1 MQDLRTLA
9 IFVKVAERL
18 SFVRAAADLGITQS
32 GVSNAISRLE
42 DQIGTPLLA
51 RTTRKVSLTE
61 HGAAYFE
68 RCRQALAELEEAELV
83 LKNAQLKPSGNL
95 RIDMPVSFGRI
106 KVVPLL
112 GAFQARYPDIALRV
126 TFNDRYVDH
135 IEESIDVSIRFGVL
149 QDSSLI
155 ARRLGGAQLS
165 VVGAPR
171 YFAKF
176 GTPKRPED
184 LAAHNCLAF
193 TFRET
198 RLARE
203 WRFARS
209 GAQGGGETVL
219 MPKGNMSL
227 SDGASVCDAARAGY
241 GLAQLQDFFIDALT
255 ARGQL
260 VSVLDKFKPA
270 AQPIW
275 LVYPQTRHL
284 SPKVRV
290 FVDFMAENSK
300 AGASAPRRSA
310 PSRSPARR

>member
-95 RIDMPVSFGRI
+95 RIDMPVSFGRL

-112 GAFQARYPDIALRV
+112 GAFQARYPDISLRV
-126 TFNDRYVDH
+126 TFNDRYIDH
-135 IEESIDVSIRFGVL
+135 IEESVDVSIRFGNL

-176 GTPKRPED
+176 GQPKKPAD
-184 LAAHNCLAF
+184 LAGHNCLAF
-193 TFRET
+193 IFRDT

-203 WRFARS
+203 WRFAQ
-209 GAQGGGETVL
+209 AGGETVL
-219 MPKGNMSL
+219 PVQGTMSL
-227 SDGASVCDAARAGY
+227 SDGAAVCDAARAGY
-241 GLAQLQDFFIDALT
+241 GLAQLQDFFIDALI

-260 VSVLDKFKPA
+260 VPVLEKYKPA

-275 LVYPQTRHL
+275 LVYPQARHL

-290 FVDFMAENSK
+290 FVDFMVERFKSR
-300 AGASAPRRSA
+300 AGP
-310 PSRSPARR
+310 

>member
-95 RIDMPVSFGRI
+95 RIDTPVSFGRI

-112 GAFQARYPDIALRV
+112 GAFQARYPDISLRV
-126 TFNDRYVDH
+126 TFNDRYIDH
-135 IEESIDVSIRFGVL
+135 IEESVDVSVRFGNL

-176 GTPKRPED
+176 GQPKKPED
-184 LAAHNCLAF
+184 LAGHNCLAF
-193 TFRET
+193 IFRDT

-203 WRFARS
+203 WRFAR
-209 GAQGGGETVL
+209 AGGESALPVQGT
-219 MPKGNMSL
+219 MSL

-241 GLAQLQDFFIDALT
+241 GLAQLQDFFIDALI

-260 VSVLDKFKPA
+260 VPVLEKFKPA

-275 LVYPQTRHL
+275 LVYPQARHL

-290 FVDFMAENSK
+290 FVDFMVEK
-300 AGASAPRRSA
+300 FRPRAGA
-310 PSRSPARR
+310 

>member
-1 MQDLRTLA
+1 MDRFENA
-9 IFVKVAERL
+9 RVFVTVVEAGGFTRAAERL
-18 SFVRAAADLGITQS
+18 GLSRAAASKHVLQLEE
-32 GVSNAISRLE
+32 RLRAR
-42 DQIGTPLLA
+42 LLN
-51 RTTRKVSLTE
+51 RTTRRVSLTE

-68 RCRQALAELEEAELV
+68 RCRQALAEIEEAELV

-112 GAFQARYPDIALRV
+112 GAFQALYPDIALRV
-126 TFNDRYVDH
+126 TFNDRLVDH

-171 YFAKF
+171 YFAKY
-176 GTPKRPED
+176 GQPKRPED
-184 LAAHNCLAF
+184 LAGHNCLAF

-203 WRFARS
+203 WRFAQS
-209 GAQGGGETVL
+209 GAQGGRETVL
-219 MPKGNMSL
+219 TPKGNMSL
-227 SDGASVCDAARAGY
+227 SDGAAVCDAARAGY
-241 GLAQLQDFFIDALT
+241 GVAQLQDFFIDALI

-260 VSVLDKFKPA
+260 VPVLDKFRPA

-275 LVYPQTRHL
+275 LVYPRTRHL
-284 SPKVRV
+284 SPKVRA
-290 FVDFMAENSK
+290 FVDFMAAQFK
-300 AGASAPRRSA
+300 TRAGA
-310 PSRSPARR
+310 

>member
-1 MQDLRTLA
+1 M
-9 IFVKVAERL
+9 
-18 SFVRAAADLGITQS
+18 
-32 GVSNAISRLE
+32 
-42 DQIGTPLLA
+42 
-51 RTTRKVSLTE
+51 
-61 HGAAYFE
+61 
-68 RCRQALAELEEAELV
+68 

-95 RIDMPVSFGRI
+95 RIDMPVSFGRL

-112 GAFQARYPDIALRV
+112 GAFQARYPDISLRV
-126 TFNDRYVDH
+126 TFNDRYIDH
-135 IEESIDVSIRFGVL
+135 IEESVDVSVRFGNL

-176 GTPKRPED
+176 GQPKKPED
-184 LAAHNCLAF
+184 LARHNCLAF
-193 TFRET
+193 TFRDT

-203 WRFARS
+203 WRFAH
-209 GAQGGGETVL
+209 AGGETVL
-219 MPKGNMSL
+219 PIQGTLSL

-241 GLAQLQDFFIDALT
+241 GLAQLQDFFIDALI

-260 VSVLDKFKPA
+260 VPVLEKFKPA

-275 LVYPQTRHL
+275 LVYPQARHL

-290 FVDFMAENSK
+290 FVDFMVEKFKSR
-300 AGASAPRRSA
+300 AGP
-310 PSRSPARR
+310 

>member
-18 SFVRAAADLGITQS
+18 SFVRAATDLGITQS

-112 GAFQARYPDIALRV
+112 GAFQARYPDISLRV

-135 IEESIDVSIRFGVL
+135 IEESVDISFRFGNL

-176 GTPKRPED
+176 GQPKKPED

-193 TFRET
+193 TFRDT

-203 WRFARS
+203 WRFAQ
-209 GAQGGGETVL
+209 AGGETAL
-219 MPKGNMSL
+219 AIQGTMSL
-227 SDGASVCDAARAGY
+227 SDGAAVCDAACAGY
-241 GLAQLQDFFIDALT
+241 GLAQLQDFFIDALI
-255 ARGQL
+255 ARGRL
-260 VSVLDKFKPA
+260 VAVLDKFKPQP
-270 AQPIW
+270 QPIW
-275 LVYPQTRHL
+275 LVYPQARHL

-290 FVDFMAENSK
+290 FVDFMAEK
-300 AGASAPRRSA
+300 FKPRAGV
-310 PSRSPARR
+310 

>member
-61 HGAAYFE
+61 HGAAFFE
-68 RCRQALAELEEAELV
+68 RCRQALAEIEEAELV

-106 KVVPLL
+106 KVVPLF
-112 GAFQARYPDIALRV
+112 GAFQARYPDISLRV
-126 TFNDRYVDH
+126 TFNDRYIDH
-135 IEESIDVSIRFGVL
+135 IEESVDVSVRFGNL

-171 YFAKF
+171 YFAKY
-176 GTPKRPED
+176 GRPKRPED

-203 WRFARS
+203 WRFAQS
-209 GAQGGGETVL
+209 GAQGGETVL
-219 MPKGNMSL
+219 APKGNMSL

-241 GLAQLQDFFIDALT
+241 GLAQLQDFFIDTLI

-260 VSVLDKFKPA
+260 VPVLDKFKPA

-284 SPKVRV
+284 SPKVRA
-290 FVDFMAENSK
+290 FVDFMVAQFK
-300 AGASAPRRSA
+300 PRAGE
-310 PSRSPARR
+310 

>member
-95 RIDMPVSFGRI
+95 RIDMPVSFGRL
-106 KVVPLL
+106 KVVPLF
-112 GAFQARYPDIALRV
+112 GAFQARYPDISLRV
-126 TFNDRYVDH
+126 TFNDRYIDH
-135 IEESIDVSIRFGVL
+135 IEESVDVSVRFGVL

-176 GTPKRPED
+176 GQPKKPED
-184 LAAHNCLAF
+184 LAGHNCLAF
-193 TFRET
+193 IFRDT

-203 WRFARS
+203 WRFAQ
-209 GAQGGGETVL
+209 AGGETVL
-219 MPKGNMSL
+219 PIEGTMSL
-227 SDGASVCDAARAGY
+227 SDGAAVCDAARAGY
-241 GLAQLQDFFIDALT
+241 GLAQLQDFFIDALI

-260 VSVLDKFKPA
+260 VAVLEKFKPA

-275 LVYPQTRHL
+275 LVYPQARHL
-284 SPKVRV
+284 SPKVRA
-290 FVDFMAENSK
+290 FVDFMVEK
-300 AGASAPRRSA
+300 FKPRAGT
-310 PSRSPARR
+310 

>member
-68 RCRQALAELEEAELV
+68 RCRQALAELDEAELV

-112 GAFQARYPDIALRV
+112 GAFQARYPDISLRV
-126 TFNDRYVDH
+126 TFNDRYIDH
-135 IEESIDVSIRFGVL
+135 IEESVDVSVRFGNL

-176 GTPKRPED
+176 GQPKKPED
-184 LAAHNCLAF
+184 LAGHNCLAF
-193 TFRET
+193 TFRDT

-203 WRFARS
+203 WRFAR
-209 GAQGGGETVL
+209 AGGESALPVQGT
-219 MPKGNMSL
+219 MSL

-241 GLAQLQDFFIDALT
+241 GLAQLQDFFIDALI

-260 VSVLDKFKPA
+260 VPVLEKFKPA

-275 LVYPQTRHL
+275 LVYPQARHL

-290 FVDFMAENSK
+290 FVDFMVEK
-300 AGASAPRRSA
+300 FRPRAGA
-310 PSRSPARR
+310 

>member
-18 SFVRAAADLGITQS
+18 SFVRAAAELGITQS

-112 GAFQARYPDIALRV
+112 GAFQARYPDISLRV
-126 TFNDRYVDH
+126 TFNDRYIDH
-135 IEESIDVSIRFGVL
+135 IEESVDVSVRFGNL

-176 GTPKRPED
+176 GEPKQPAD
-184 LAAHNCLAF
+184 LAGHNCLAF
-193 TFRET
+193 TFRDT

-203 WRFARS
+203 WRFAQS
-209 GAQGGGETVL
+209 GGEAALSIQGT
-219 MPKGNMSL
+219 MSL
-227 SDGASVCDAARAGY
+227 SDGAAVCDAALAGY
-241 GLAQLQDFFIDALT
+241 GLAQLQDFFIDALI

-260 VSVLDKFKPA
+260 VAVLEKFKPQP
-270 AQPIW
+270 QPIW
-275 LVYPQTRHL
+275 LVYPQARHL
-284 SPKVRV
+284 TPTVRA
-290 FVDFMAENSK
+290 FVDFMAEK
-300 AGASAPRRSA
+300 FKPGASAPRRSA

>member
-68 RCRQALAELEEAELV
+68 RCRQALAEIEEAELV

-135 IEESIDVSIRFGVL
+135 IEESVDVSVRFGNL

-171 YFAKF
+171 YFAKY
-176 GTPKRPED
+176 GRPKRPED
-184 LAAHNCLAF
+184 LAGHNCLAF

-203 WRFARS
+203 WRFAQS

-219 MPKGNMSL
+219 TPKGNMSL

-241 GLAQLQDFFIDALT
+241 GLAQLQDFFIDTLI
-255 ARGQL
+255 ARRQL
-260 VSVLDKFKPA
+260 VPVLDKFKPA
-270 AQPIW
+270 AQQIW
-275 LVYPQTRHL
+275 LVYPQARHL

-290 FVDFMAENSK
+290 FVDFMAAQFK
-300 AGASAPRRSA
+300 TRAGV
-310 PSRSPARR
+310 

>member
-42 DQIGTPLLA
+42 AQIGTPLLA

-61 HGAAYFE
+61 HGAAFFE
-68 RCRQALAELEEAELV
+68 RCRQALAEIEEAELV

-126 TFNDRYVDH
+126 TFNDRLVDH

-171 YFAKF
+171 YFAKY
-176 GTPKRPED
+176 GQPKRPED
-184 LAAHNCLAF
+184 LAGHNCLAF

-198 RLARE
+198 GL
-203 WRFARS
+203 
-209 GAQGGGETVL
+209 T
-219 MPKGNMSL
+219 PKGNMSL
-227 SDGASVCDAARAGY
+227 SDGAAVCDAARAGY
-241 GLAQLQDFFIDALT
+241 GVAQLQDFFIDALI

-260 VSVLDKFKPA
+260 VPVLDKFKPA

-290 FVDFMAENSK
+290 FVDFMAEIFK
-300 AGASAPRRSA
+300 ADATAPRRSA
-310 PSRSPARR
+310 P

>member
-1 MQDLRTLA
+1 
-9 IFVKVAERL
+9 
-18 SFVRAAADLGITQS
+18 
-32 GVSNAISRLE
+32 
-42 DQIGTPLLA
+42 LA

-95 RIDMPVSFGRI
+95 RIDMPVSFGRL
-106 KVVPLL
+106 KVVPLF
-112 GAFQARYPDIALRV
+112 GAFQARYPDISLRV
-126 TFNDRYVDH
+126 TFNDRYIDH
-135 IEESIDVSIRFGVL
+135 IEESVDVSVRFGVL

-176 GTPKRPED
+176 GQPKKPED
-184 LAAHNCLAF
+184 LAGHNCLAF
-193 TFRET
+193 TFRDT

-203 WRFARS
+203 WRFVQA
-209 GAQGGGETVL
+209 GGETALPVQ
-219 MPKGNMSL
+219 GTMSL

-241 GLAQLQDFFIDALT
+241 GLAQLQDFFIDALI

-260 VSVLDKFKPA
+260 VPVLEKFKPA

-275 LVYPQTRHL
+275 LVYPQARHL
-284 SPKVRV
+284 SPKVRA
-290 FVDFMAENSK
+290 FVDFMVEK
-300 AGASAPRRSA
+300 FKPRAGT
-310 PSRSPARR
+310 

>member
-95 RIDMPVSFGRI
+95 RIDMPVSFGRL

-112 GAFQARYPDIALRV
+112 GAFQARYPDISLRV
-126 TFNDRYVDH
+126 TFNDRYIDH
-135 IEESIDVSIRFGVL
+135 IEESVDVSVRFGVL

-176 GTPKRPED
+176 GQPKKPED
-184 LAAHNCLAF
+184 LAGHNCLAF
-193 TFRET
+193 TFRDT

-203 WRFARS
+203 WRFAR
-209 GAQGGGETVL
+209 AGGESALPVQGT
-219 MPKGNMSL
+219 MSL

-241 GLAQLQDFFIDALT
+241 GLAQLQDFFIDGLI

-260 VSVLDKFKPA
+260 VAVLEKFKPQP
-270 AQPIW
+270 QPIW
-275 LVYPQTRHL
+275 LVYPQARHL

-290 FVDFMAENSK
+290 FVDFMVERFKSR
-300 AGASAPRRSA
+300 AGP
-310 PSRSPARR
+310 

>member
-61 HGAAYFE
+61 HGAAFFE
-68 RCRQALAELEEAELV
+68 RCRQALAEIEEAELL

-112 GAFQARYPDIALRV
+112 GAFQARYSDISLRV
-126 TFNDRYVDH
+126 TFNDRYIDH
-135 IEESIDVSIRFGVL
+135 IEESVDVSVRFGDL

-155 ARRLGGAQLS
+155 ARRLGGARLS

-171 YFAKF
+171 YFAKY

-184 LAAHNCLAF
+184 LSGHNCLAF

-203 WRFARS
+203 WHFARS
-209 GAQGGGETVL
+209 GAQSGGETVL
-219 MPKGNMSL
+219 TPKGNMSL

-241 GLAQLQDFFIDALT
+241 GLAQLQDFFIDALI

-290 FVDFMAENSK
+290 FVDFMAEK
-300 AGASAPRRSA
+300 FKTRAGA
-310 PSRSPARR
+310 

>member
-135 IEESIDVSIRFGVL
+135 IEESVDVSVRFGNL

-171 YFAKF
+171 YFAKY
-176 GTPKRPED
+176 GRPKRPED
-184 LAAHNCLAF
+184 LAGHNCLAF

-203 WRFARS
+203 WRFAQS

-219 MPKGNMSL
+219 TPKGNMSL

-241 GLAQLQDFFIDALT
+241 GLAQLQDFFIDALI

-260 VSVLDKFKPA
+260 VAVLEKFKPA

-275 LVYPQTRHL
+275 LVYPQARHL

-290 FVDFMAENSK
+290 FVDFMVERFKSR
-300 AGASAPRRSA
+300 AGP
-310 PSRSPARR
+310 

>member
-51 RTTRKVSLTE
+51 RTTRRVSLTE
-61 HGAAYFE
+61 HGAAFFE
-68 RCRQALAELEEAELV
+68 RCRQALAEIEEAELA

-126 TFNDRYVDH
+126 TFNDRYVDL
-135 IEESIDVSIRFGVL
+135 IEEGIDVSIRFGVL

-171 YFAKF
+171 YFAKY

-203 WRFARS
+203 WHFARS
-209 GAQGGGETVL
+209 GAQGGGETL
-219 MPKGNMSL
+219 LTPKGNMSL

-241 GLAQLQDFFIDALT
+241 GLAQLQDFFIDALI

-260 VSVLDKFKPA
+260 VSVLDRFKPA

-275 LVYPQTRHL
+275 LVYPQARHL

-290 FVDFMAENSK
+290 FVDFMAGK
-300 AGASAPRRSA
+300 FKRGR
-310 PSRSPARR
+310 

>member
-61 HGAAYFE
+61 HGAAFFE
-68 RCRQALAELEEAELV
+68 RCRQALAEIEEAELV

-106 KVVPLL
+106 KVVPLF
-112 GAFQARYPDIALRV
+112 GAFQARYPDISLRV
-126 TFNDRYVDH
+126 TFNDRYIDH
-135 IEESIDVSIRFGVL
+135 IEESVDVSVRFGNL

-176 GTPKRPED
+176 GQPKKPED
-184 LAAHNCLAF
+184 LAGHNCLVF
-193 TFRET
+193 TFRDT

-203 WRFARS
+203 WRFAQ
-209 GAQGGGETVL
+209 AGGETVL
-219 MPKGNMSL
+219 PVQGTMSL

-241 GLAQLQDFFIDALT
+241 GLAQLQDFFIDALI

-260 VSVLDKFKPA
+260 VPVLEKFKPA

-275 LVYPQTRHL
+275 LVYPQARHL

-290 FVDFMAENSK
+290 FVDFMVEK
-300 AGASAPRRSA
+300 FKPRAGT
-310 PSRSPARR
+310 

>member
-95 RIDMPVSFGRI
+95 RIDMPVSFGRL

-112 GAFQARYPDIALRV
+112 GAFQARYPDISLRV
-126 TFNDRYVDH
+126 TFNDRYIDH
-135 IEESIDVSIRFGVL
+135 IEESVDVSVRFGNL

-176 GTPKRPED
+176 GQPKKPED
-184 LAAHNCLAF
+184 LAGHNCLAF
-193 TFRET
+193 TFRDT

-203 WRFARS
+203 WRFAQ
-209 GAQGGGETVL
+209 AGGETVL
-219 MPKGNMSL
+219 PIQGTMSL

-241 GLAQLQDFFIDALT
+241 GLAQLQDFFIDALI
-255 ARGQL
+255 AREQL
-260 VSVLDKFKPA
+260 VAVLEKFKPQP
-270 AQPIW
+270 QPIW
-275 LVYPQTRHL
+275 LVYPQARHL
-284 SPKVRV
+284 SPKVRA
-290 FVDFMAENSK
+290 FVDFMVEK
-300 AGASAPRRSA
+300 FKTR
-310 PSRSPARR
+310 

>member
-95 RIDMPVSFGRI
+95 RIDMPVSFGRL
-106 KVVPLL
+106 KVVPLF
-112 GAFQARYPDIALRV
+112 GAFQARYPDISLRV
-126 TFNDRYVDH
+126 TFNDRYIDH
-135 IEESIDVSIRFGVL
+135 IEESVDVSVRFGVL

-176 GTPKRPED
+176 GQPKKPED
-184 LAAHNCLAF
+184 LAGHNCLAF
-193 TFRET
+193 TFRDT

-203 WRFARS
+203 WRFAQ
-209 GAQGGGETVL
+209 AGGETALPVQ
-219 MPKGNMSL
+219 GTMSL

-241 GLAQLQDFFIDALT
+241 GLAQLQDFFIDALI

-260 VSVLDKFKPA
+260 MPVLEKFKPA

-275 LVYPQTRHL
+275 LVYPQARHL

-290 FVDFMAENSK
+290 FVDFMVEK
-300 AGASAPRRSA
+300 FK
-310 PSRSPARR
+310 SRAAT

>member
-1 MQDLRTLA
+1 MVIGAAMQDLRTLA

-42 DQIGTPLLA
+42 DQIGTRLLA
-51 RTTRKVSLTE
+51 RTTRRVSLTE
-61 HGAAYFE
+61 HGAAFFE
-68 RCRQALAELEEAELV
+68 RCRQALAEIEEAELV

-112 GAFQARYPDIALRV
+112 GAFQTLYPDIALRV
-126 TFNDRYVDH
+126 TFNDRLVDH

-171 YFAKF
+171 YFAKY
-176 GTPKRPED
+176 GQPKRPED
-184 LAAHNCLAF
+184 LAGHNCLAF

-203 WRFARS
+203 WRFAQN
-209 GAQGGGETVL
+209 GAQGGRETVL
-219 MPKGNMSL
+219 TPKGNMSL
-227 SDGASVCDAARAGY
+227 SDGAAVCDAARAGY
-241 GLAQLQDFFIDALT
+241 GVAQLQDFFIDALI

-260 VSVLDKFKPA
+260 VPVLDKFRPA

-275 LVYPQTRHL
+275 LVYPRTRHL
-284 SPKVRV
+284 TPKVRA
-290 FVDFMAENSK
+290 FVDFMAAQFK
-300 AGASAPRRSA
+300 TRAGA
-310 PSRSPARR
+310 